1 MAAASRIVLT
11 FGSARI
17 EHNYYVGLGRP
28 IGFCIWCNKFFKTN
42 AALKLRT
49 TGHTNEQSDPGG
61 CKMEHALSRCLPVII
76 INIIIITSKEIPQ
89 EHRHPT
95 FDLIAKLRSRR
106 LKWASQILRNEPE
119 DSLVHQVLVAVA
131 KHDLSTCNARRSP
144 LMDAEQHNTVVEL
157 LALAKD
163 RKGWAARVKQI
174 DPTDHN
180 TAAAS
185 SLLDANAEEWLK
197 GAKVHDGRFKG

>member
-42 AALKLRT
+42 AALKLRA

-95 FDLIAKLRSRR
+95 FDLIAKLRARR
-106 LKWASQILRNEPE
+106 LKWTFLSRQTRVGRWSGSSVTLRNNKIP
-119 DSLVHQVLVAVA
+119 
-131 KHDLSTCNARRSP
+131 
-144 LMDAEQHNTVVEL
+144 EL
-157 LALAKD
+157 LPKHHTFG
-163 RKGWAARVKQI
+163 R
-174 DPTDHN
+174 
-180 TAAAS
+180 S
-185 SLLDANAEEWLK
+185 SYHAVSNPL
-197 GAKVHDGRFKG
+197 